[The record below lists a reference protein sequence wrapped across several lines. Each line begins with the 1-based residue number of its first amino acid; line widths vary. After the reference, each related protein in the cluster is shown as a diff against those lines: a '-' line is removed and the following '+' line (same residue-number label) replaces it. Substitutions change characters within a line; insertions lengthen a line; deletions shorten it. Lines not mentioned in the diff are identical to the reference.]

1 MKKADIMDMDL
12 LSNKGFTL
20 IELMVTVSIVAI
32 MASIAVPSYQSFVA
46 QTRLTTQTNDLAT
59 ALSQARSEAV
69 KRGVRVTVCKTADP
83 ADPSPTCTTSGGWQQ
98 GWLVFVDNTH
108 VTGNVAGTIDG
119 SGAGADQRLRVFG
132 ALQGSTLSGGTE
144 SGGTGTNFENWI
156 SYLPSGRSRGNG
168 GLANGS
174 LKLCNAGKGR
184 NIVVNI
190 SGRVSI
196 VKVESC

>member
-1 MKKADIMDMDL
+1 MN
-12 LSNKGFTL
+12 LSNQGFTL
-20 IELMVTVSIVAI
+20 IELMITVSIVAI
-32 MASIAVPSYQSFVA
+32 MASIAIPSYQSFIA

-83 ADPSPTCTTSGGWQQ
+83 TAASPACTTSGGWEQ
-98 GWLVFVDNTH
+98 GWLVFVDNTQ

-119 SGAGADQRLRVFG
+119 SGASADQRLRVFS
-132 ALQGSTLSGGTE
+132 ALTGSTLTG
-144 SGGTGTNFENWI
+144 GTNFSNWI
-156 SYLPSGRSRGNG
+156 SYMPSGRSRGSPGN
-168 GLANGS
+168 NDTFS
-174 LKLCNAGKGR
+174 LCNAGKGR

-196 VKVESC
+196 VKVASC

>member
-1 MKKADIMDMDL
+1 MKKADNMDI
-12 LSNKGFTL
+12 LSNRGFTL
-20 IELMVTVSIVAI
+20 IELMVTVSILAI

-46 QTRLTTQTNDLAT
+46 QTRLTTQTNELAT

-83 ADPSPTCTTSGGWQQ
+83 AAASPTCTTSGGWQQ

-119 SGAGADQRLRVFG
+119 SGAGADQRLRIFG
-132 ALQGSTLSGGTE
+132 ALQGSTLTG
-144 SGGTGTNFENWI
+144 GTNFANWI
-156 SYLPSGRSRGNG
+156 SYMPSGRSRGNT
-168 GLANGS
+168 GLPNDNFS
-174 LKLCNAGKGR
+174 LCNAGKGR
-184 NIVVNI
+184 SIVVN
-190 SGRVSI
+190 STGRVSI